1 MTENISIPSHDE
13 VENDSL
19 TNLLEFE
26 QGLQPLP
33 PSVVDQS
40 LTNISDSDSGE
51 DSRAEEKLKS
61 FNDSDTE
68 DSLDLE
74 KELRR
79 SLTEPEP
86 PQVAPVTSVRAP
98 DFEEELRRSLT
109 AGLAERV
116 TSSVTNMVSSQVGA
130 MMGAVTTGGIGHQR
144 RASDL
149 EDFEIIDED
158 LLDEESI

>member
-1 MTENISIPSHDE
+1 M
-13 VENDSL
+13 ENDSL

-40 LTNISDSDSGE
+40 LGNYSDSESGE

-74 KELRR
+74 RELRR
-79 SLTEPEP
+79 SLTEPQP
-86 PQVAPVTSVRAP
+86 PVVTSVRAP

-109 AGLAERV
+109 AGLAESV
-116 TSSVTNMVSSQVGA
+116 TSSVTNMVSTRVGA
-130 MMGAVTTGGIGHQR
+130 MMGAVTGDIGHQR

-158 LLDEESI
+158 LLDEDSI

>member
-1 MTENISIPSHDE
+1 MGNY
-13 VENDSL
+13 
-19 TNLLEFE
+19 
-26 QGLQPLP
+26 
-33 PSVVDQS
+33 
-40 LTNISDSDSGE
+40 SDSESGE

-79 SLTEPEP
+79 SLTDPEP
-86 PQVAPVTSVRAP
+86 PQAAAVTSVRAP
-98 DFEEELRRSLT
+98 NFEEELRRSLT
-109 AGLAERV
+109 AGLAESV
-116 TSSVTNMVSSQVGA
+116 TSSVTNMVSTRVGA
-130 MMGAVTTGGIGHQR
+130 IMGAATTDSGHQR

-158 LLDEESI
+158 LLDEDSI